1 MALFNR
7 RNNDREDASNAS
19 TQYAGMRVEV
29 MSRQNQPIFA
39 GRMSSSYNGGLEIQP
54 ISVPPLDADKRYA
67 VNLRGYQESAQKA
80 VHMMA
85 DIVPRT
91 GGVWKVE
98 NLSVTGMDNDRAF
111 FRQELIMEGEVMPFK
126 QAGVYSEPCRILNV
140 SAGGVCIQVDDNY
153 RVGDKL
159 LLRSSIFE
167 GWRLSS
173 LMCIVRRVTKRRI
186 GYEYGCEFTELT
198 PTTEDL
204 ISKAIMQ
211 MQLKRMRRE

>member
-1 MALFNR
+1 
-7 RNNDREDASNAS
+7 
-19 TQYAGMRVEV
+19 
-29 MSRQNQPIFA
+29 
-39 GRMSSSYNGGLEIQP
+39 
-54 ISVPPLDADKRYA
+54 
-67 VNLRGYQESAQKA
+67 
-80 VHMMA
+80 MMA